1 MGVNIAFPVDSNDR
15 RFRGFIVS
23 LRGCVRA
30 YVPAC
35 VRACVRVFVMAR
47 EEDRQTDRQNR
58 QTETE
63 SQCSTAL
70 LIIQVHFAS

>member
-35 VRACVRVFVMAR
+35 VRACVCACVCHGERG
-47 EEDRQTDRQNR
+47 RQTDRQNR